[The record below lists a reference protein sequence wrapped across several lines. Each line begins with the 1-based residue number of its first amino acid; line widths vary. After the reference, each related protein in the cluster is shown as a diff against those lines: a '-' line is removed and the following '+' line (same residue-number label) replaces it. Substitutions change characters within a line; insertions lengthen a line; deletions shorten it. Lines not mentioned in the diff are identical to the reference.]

1 LSSKS
6 DRYVKSAKKIK
17 MKEFT
22 ITVFSENKTGLMSRI
37 VSVFTRRHINI
48 ESLTTSKASIKGIHR
63 FTIVVNL
70 EEEQVRKL
78 VAQIDKQVDVI
89 KAFYYDETEIIHQ
102 EVALYKVPTSG
113 FTNGSSLEKLIRKH
127 NARILEI
134 EPEFT
139 VIEKTGHAAETE
151 ALLHE
156 LEKIGIYEFVR
167 SGRIAIVK
175 PMEMLNTYLKSI
187 ENTHFN

>member
-1 LSSKS
+1 
-6 DRYVKSAKKIK
+6 

-22 ITVFSENKTGLMSRI
+22 ITVFSENKTGLISRI

-70 EEEQVRKL
+70 EEEEVRKL

-113 FTNGSSLEKLIRKH
+113 FTNGNSLERLIRKH

-139 VIEKTGHAAETE
+139 VIEKTGHAEETE

-187 ENTHFN
+187 ESTHFN

>member
-1 LSSKS
+1 
-6 DRYVKSAKKIK
+6 

-22 ITVFSENKTGLMSRI
+22 ITVFSENKTGLISRI

-63 FTIVVNL
+63 FTIVVVL
-70 EEEQVRKL
+70 KEEQVRKL

-113 FTNGSSLEKLIRKH
+113 FTNGNSLEKLIRKH
-127 NARILEI
+127 NARI
-134 EPEFT
+134 
-139 VIEKTGHAAETE
+139 
-151 ALLHE
+151 LLHE

-187 ENTHFN
+187 ESTHFN

>member
-1 LSSKS
+1 
-6 DRYVKSAKKIK
+6 

-22 ITVFSENKTGLMSRI
+22 ITVFSENKTGLLLRI

-70 EEEQVRKL
+70 EEELVRKV
-78 VAQIDKQVDVI
+78 VAQIDKQVDVL
-89 KAFYYDETEIIHQ
+89 KAFYYDNSEIIHQ
-102 EVALYKVPTSG
+102 EVALYKVPTQA
-113 FTNGSSLEKLIRKH
+113 FTNGNSLERLIRKH

-139 VIEKTGHAAETE
+139 VVEKTGHAEETE
-151 ALLHE
+151 SLLQE
-156 LEKIGIYEFVR
+156 FEKIGIYEFVR
-167 SGRIAIVK
+167 SGRVAIVK
-175 PMEMLNTYLKSI
+175 PMEMLNTYLKSV
-187 ENTHFN
+187 ESTHHN

>member
-1 LSSKS
+1 
-6 DRYVKSAKKIK
+6 

-22 ITVFSENKTGLMSRI
+22 ITVFSENKTGLISRI

-102 EVALYKVPTSG
+102 EVALYKVPTQA
-113 FTNGSSLEKLIRKH
+113 FTNGNSLEKLIRKH

-151 ALLHE
+151 SLLHE

-175 PMEMLNTYLKSI
+175 PMEKLNTYLKSI
-187 ENTHFN
+187 ESSHFN

>member
-1 LSSKS
+1 
-6 DRYVKSAKKIK
+6 

-22 ITVFSENKTGLMSRI
+22 ITVFSENKTGLLLRI

-70 EEEQVRKL
+70 EEEQVRKV
-78 VAQIDKQVDVI
+78 VAQIDKQIDVL
-89 KAFYYDETEIIHQ
+89 KAFYYDNSEIIHQ
-102 EVALYKVPTSG
+102 EVALYKVPTQA
-113 FTNGSSLEKLIRKH
+113 FTNGNSLEKLIRKH

-139 VIEKTGHAAETE
+139 VVEKTGHAAETE
-151 ALLHE
+151 ALLQE
-156 LEKIGIYEFVR
+156 FEKIGIYEFVR
-167 SGRIAIVK
+167 SGRVAIVK
-175 PMEMLNTYLKSI
+175 PMEMLNTYLKSV
-187 ENTHFN
+187 ESTHHN

>member
-1 LSSKS
+1 
-6 DRYVKSAKKIK
+6 

-22 ITVFSENKTGLMSRI
+22 ITVFSENRTGLLLRI

-70 EEEQVRKL
+70 EPEQVRKV
-78 VAQIDKQVDVI
+78 VAQIDKQVDVL
-89 KAFYYDETEIIHQ
+89 KAFYYDNSEIVHQ
-102 EVALYKVPTSG
+102 EVALYKVPTQA
-113 FTNGSSLEKLIRKH
+113 FTNGNSLEKLIRKH

-139 VIEKTGHAAETE
+139 VVEKTGHAEETE
-151 ALLHE
+151 ALLQE
-156 LEKIGIYEFVR
+156 FEKIGIYEFVR

-175 PMEMLNTYLKSI
+175 PMEMLNTYLKSV
-187 ENTHFN
+187 ESTHHN

>member
-1 LSSKS
+1 
-6 DRYVKSAKKIK
+6 

-22 ITVFSENKTGLMSRI
+22 ITVFCENKTGLLSRI
-37 VSVFTRRHINI
+37 VSVFTRRHFNI

-63 FTIVVNL
+63 FTIVVIL
-70 EEEQVRKL
+70 REEQVRKV
-78 VAQIDKQVDVI
+78 VAQIDKQVDVL
-89 KAFYYDETEIIHQ
+89 KAFYYDNDQIVHQ
-102 EVALYKVPTSG
+102 EVALYKVPTTA
-113 FTNGSSLEKLIRKH
+113 FTNGNSLEKLIRKH

-134 EPEFT
+134 EPEYT
-139 VIEKTGHAAETE
+139 VIEKTGHAEETE
-151 ALLHE
+151 ALLQE

-187 ENTHFN
+187 ENTHYN

>member
-1 LSSKS
+1 
-6 DRYVKSAKKIK
+6 

-22 ITVFSENKTGLMSRI
+22 ITVFSENKTGLLLRI

-70 EEEQVRKL
+70 EEEQVRKV
-78 VAQIDKQVDVI
+78 VAQIDKQVDVL
-89 KAFYYDETEIIHQ
+89 KAFYYDNSEIIHQ
-102 EVALYKVPTSG
+102 EVALYKVPTQA
-113 FTNGSSLEKLIRKH
+113 FTNGNSLEKLIRKH

-139 VIEKTGHAAETE
+139 VVEKTGHAAETE
-151 ALLHE
+151 ALLQE
-156 LEKIGIYEFVR
+156 FEKIGIYEFVR
-167 SGRIAIVK
+167 SGRVAIVK

-187 ENTHFN
+187 ESTHHN